1 MVQTPAVRGW
11 RRIALPASIVLN
23 IFLIALIGG
32 HVLRGGPAIA
42 PDANPLA
49 RALANA
55 EASLSPSDAAAFRQ
69 VMQRDAPH
77 FADAAKQLAVSRRAV
92 AQQIA
97 AEPFNA
103 DAVHQALTH
112 WQMALNNFFDAF
124 REPLVDA
131 LAKVSPDGRRRL
143 IAERQ
148 AARAGTTPAP

>member
-1 MVQTPAVRGW
+1 MAQTQARQGW

-23 IFLIALIGG
+23 IFLVALIGG
-32 HVLRGGPAIA
+32 HLLRGRPVIA
-42 PDANPLA
+42 PGENPLA

-69 VMQRDAPH
+69 VMRSDTPR
-77 FADAAKQLAVSRRAV
+77 FADAAQQLAAARRAV

-103 DAVHQALTH
+103 DAVHQALTR
-112 WQMALNNFFDAF
+112 WQMALNSFFDAF
-124 REPLVDA
+124 SDPLVDA

-148 AARAGTTPAP
+148 AEHARIGPSP